1 MALRQILTRLWQN
14 IILFGEALDHD
25 PQSEMAEAIDR
36 LVAARN
42 RDRAELTAIANRV
55 EALAV
60 EVRGPDEQVS
70 SVG

>member
-1 MALRQILTRLWQN
+1 MALRQILTHLWQN
-14 IILFGEALDHD
+14 IVLFGKALDHD

-36 LVAARN
+36 LVAARS

-70 SVG
+70 SAG